1 MKLKLDIDMENS
13 AFEDNPNELS
23 EILADLAGSL
33 KYAKFNDGF
42 IKDSNGNTVGSW
54 SIE

>member
-1 MKLKLDIDMENS
+1 MKLKIEIDMDNS

-33 KYAKFNDGF
+33 KYRKFNDGS
-42 IKDSNGNTVGSW
+42 IRDSNGNTVGSW
-54 SIE
+54 SVE